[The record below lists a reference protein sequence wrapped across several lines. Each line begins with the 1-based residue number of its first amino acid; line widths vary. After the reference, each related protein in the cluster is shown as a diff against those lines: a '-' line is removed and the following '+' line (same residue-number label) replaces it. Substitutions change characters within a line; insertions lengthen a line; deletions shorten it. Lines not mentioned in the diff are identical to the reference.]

1 MDFSSFMKS
10 FKLQFYNVFFLSRP
24 NYWCVFEVV
33 VDWLAYLSQSGKL
46 SSCKCRTLYEVA
58 HEKRYL
64 LAFLGKMRFFKCS
77 CSPGFQKYAIENLF
91 EKS

>member
-1 MDFSSFMKS
+1 MNFSSFMKS
-10 FKLQFYNVFFLSRP
+10 FKLQFYNVFLSRP

-64 LAFLGKMRFFKCS
+64 LAFGGKHEIF
-77 CSPGFQKYAIENLF
+77 
-91 EKS
+91 